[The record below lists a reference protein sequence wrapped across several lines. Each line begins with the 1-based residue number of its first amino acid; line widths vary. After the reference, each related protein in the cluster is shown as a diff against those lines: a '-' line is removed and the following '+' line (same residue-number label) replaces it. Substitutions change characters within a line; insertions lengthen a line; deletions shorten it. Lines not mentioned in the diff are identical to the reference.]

1 MKTLIANDLHLGV
14 QRTGGTT
21 LASAAALR
29 EFLHEGHRNLLQL
42 ASDNDCGRVIV
53 NGDLSDQY
61 DIPLIQA
68 LQIYEDT
75 ANFMDQFPDI
85 EVVWALG
92 NHDLSKDSSK
102 LGTVAFIGALLKMR
116 FAKFRL
122 INKPELLCDG
132 AYVLPH
138 VANQDIFDLELTRIP
153 DGVRWLF
160 LHCNYDNKFAC
171 AADHSLNLSREQA
184 KELKARGIKMVFG
197 HEHQG
202 RESLGGHVIVVGNQ
216 IPSSIADCLAHGDG
230 QKNGT
235 KRAMIINH
243 DNDTH
248 EFIEVWSE
256 GAADGWFKRVDWKD
270 LLAYNEVGR
279 GFIRVE
285 GDASSAEA
293 ADVIKTISTFRQKSA
308 AYVVTNGV
316 KIEQIEGLRE
326 IASSIEDVRGVDV
339 VSMLLEHL
347 TPDQADV
354 VRSLYA
360 NAKKEET
367 V

>member
-1 MKTLIANDLHLGV
+1 MRTLILNDLHLGV

-29 EFLHEGHRNLLQL
+29 EFLHEGHRDLLLL
-42 ASDNDCGRVIV
+42 APDNDCDTVLI
-53 NGDLSDQY
+53 NGDLSDQH
-61 DIPLIQA
+61 DIPLVQA

-75 ANFMDQFPDI
+75 AKFMEVFPHI
-85 EVVWALG
+85 TVVWAVG

-116 FAKFRL
+116 FNQFHL
-122 INKPELLCDG
+122 ITGPETLWAG
-132 AYVLPH
+132 NYILPH
-138 VANQDIFDLELTRIP
+138 VTNQDIFDLELTRIP
-153 DGVRWLF
+153 EGVKWLF

-171 AADHSLNLSREQA
+171 AADHSLNLSRDQA
-184 KELKARGIKMVFG
+184 KALKARGIKIVFG

-202 RESLGGHVIVVGNQ
+202 REALGGSVIVVGNQ

-230 QKNGT
+230 QKNGS
-235 KRAMIINH
+235 KRAMIIDH
-243 DNDTH
+243 SNDTH
-248 EFIEVWSE
+248 EFVETWNENAS
-256 GAADGWFKRVDWKD
+256 DGWFKRVDWKD
-270 LLAYNEVGR
+270 LAAFTEVGR
-279 GFIRVE
+279 GFVRVE
-285 GDASSAEA
+285 GDASAAEA
-293 ADVIKTISTFRQKSA
+293 ADVIKTISAFRQKSS

-316 KIEQIEGLRE
+316 KIEQMAGLDE

-339 VSMLLEHL
+339 ISMLLEHL
-347 TPDQADV
+347 TPEQRV
-354 VRSLYA
+354 VVSGLYD

>member
-1 MKTLIANDLHLGV
+1 MKTLILNDLHLGV

-29 EFLHEGHRNLLQL
+29 EFLHEGHQDLLRI
-42 ASDNDCGRVIV
+42 APDNGCDRVLI
-53 NGDLSDQY
+53 NGDLTDQY
-61 DIPLIQA
+61 DIPLLQA

-75 ANFMDQFPDI
+75 ANFMSQFPKI
-85 EVVWALG
+85 QVVWAVG

-116 FAKFRL
+116 FERFRL
-122 INKPELLCDG
+122 MTSPQTLWDS
-132 AYVLPH
+132 AYALPH
-138 VANQDIFDLELTRIP
+138 VTNQDIFDLELTRIP
-153 DGVRWLF
+153 EGTKWLF

-184 KELKARGIKMVFG
+184 KELKGRGIKMVFG

-216 IPSSIADCLAHGDG
+216 IPSSIADCLAHGDA
-230 QKNGT
+230 QKNGS
-235 KRAMIINH
+235 KRAMIVNH

-248 EFIEVWSE
+248 EFIETWNE
-256 GAADGWFKRVDWKD
+256 NAADGWFKRVDWKD
-270 LLAYNEVGR
+270 LASFTDVGR

-293 ADVIKTISTFRQKSA
+293 ADVIKAISAFRQKSA

-316 KIEQIEGLRE
+316 KIEQIEGLEE
-326 IASSIEDVRGVDV
+326 IASSIEDVRSVDV
-339 VSMLLEHL
+339 ISMLLEHL

-354 VRSLYA
+354 VRSLYD